1 MNNSMLDKRAIPY
14 LIWLVL
20 AILCIS
26 VCGIN
31 VLCLRNLVLL
41 GALVYLS
48 VIDLES
54 YIIPDKA
61 LLIAVLAWFSA
72 IPFAYELYGGAAG
85 ILGAILSAV
94 LFGGGILIFTL
105 IMDKLL
111 QKETMG
117 GGDIKL
123 FAVLGLYLGIPEA
136 LFALFLACV
145 LGLCFALLC
154 TGSGKPQIPFGPS
167 ISLAGWLMLLY
178 GDPIMAWYIYLM
190 I

>member
-1 MNNSMLDKRAIPY
+1 MLEKRVIPY
-14 LIWLVL
+14 LIWLLL
-20 AILCIS
+20 AILCVS

-48 VIDLES
+48 VIDLQS

-61 LLIAVLAWFSA
+61 LLIAVLAWFSV
-72 IPFAYELYGGAAG
+72 IPFAYALYGGLAG
-85 ILGAILSAV
+85 ILGAILSAM
-94 LFGGGILIFTL
+94 LFGGGILVFTL

-136 LFALFLACV
+136 LFALFFSCV
-145 LGLCFALLC
+145 LGLCFALLY
-154 TGSGKPQIPFGPS
+154 SLNAQKQLPFGPS
-167 ISLAGWLMLLY
+167 IAVAGWIMLLY
-178 GDPIMAWYIYLM
+178 GEPIVAWYVNM
-190 I
+190 MT